1 MGEKRN
7 DIEMKL
13 VIIPAFKPR
22 KVNLIDDWLKPALD
36 KSESDASF
44 IIQQYI
50 RVLNNLTIDIMD
62 NKEIIEVLTNNE
74 NNIEITLAIF
84 ENEEAFYNKMID
96 LFIKRLGNKA
106 EKKGLK
112 YSHKGSKRI
121 ELFNDR
127 WKYFIEEVSKA
138 SGYCRGI
145 ESYNINKTIDNKNNF
160 FGGEASRCDSK
171 YPIGWD
177 YFSGNRRYWSLPS
190 TIKEMCNGTFSDFIL
205 EEVKSAFE
213 RMDQLYK

>member
-1 MGEKRN
+1 
-7 DIEMKL
+7 MKL

-106 EKKGLK
+106 E
-112 YSHKGSKRI
+112 
-121 ELFNDR
+121 
-127 WKYFIEEVSKA
+127 
-138 SGYCRGI
+138 
-145 ESYNINKTIDNKNNF
+145 
-160 FGGEASRCDSK
+160 
-171 YPIGWD
+171 
-177 YFSGNRRYWSLPS
+177 RR
-190 TIKEMCNGTFSDFIL
+190 
-205 EEVKSAFE
+205 V
-213 RMDQLYK
+213 